1 VSVADRGAA
10 DPGLPA
16 GWERLERAAQ
26 DASVAVAGWTRR
38 AAEAED
44 EVARLQRSLEQ
55 LAAGGEAGDDVREEL
70 RRLRAE
76 NALLRSRVAQARK
89 RIGALLKRMD
99 TLGSQT

>member
-1 VSVADRGAA
+1 MSAAGRGTA

-26 DASVAVAGWTRR
+26 DASVAVVAWKRR

-44 EVARLQRSLEQ
+44 EVARLQRSLEA
-55 LAAGGEAGDDVREEL
+55 LAAGEAGDDVRDEL

-76 NALLRSRVAQARK
+76 NAVLHSRVAQARK

-99 TLGSQT
+99 TLGPQT